1 MQKEEEAVETMN
13 GARILCASLVRE
25 GVETIFGLPGGV
37 TIPLYDVLP
46 EFPIRHV
53 LVRHEQNAAHA
64 ADGYARARN
73 TVGVCLATSGPG
85 ATNLVTG
92 LASAYMDSVPVVA
105 ITGQVSTAVIGTDAF
120 QETDTTGITQPIT
133 KHNYLVRDVADLAHT
148 IKEAFHI
155 ARSGRPGPVLV
166 DIPKDVLQN
175 LTTFNYPETV
185 DLPGYKPTFGG
196 NVRQIKE
203 AAALLAAAKKPLIV
217 AGHGVVASGAY
228 DELRQF
234 VETTHI
240 PLVNTLLGIG
250 ALPQSHPLNYGFL
263 GMHGWVHANKA
274 VDECDVLVGLG
285 MRFDDRVTGK
295 LSHFAPNAK
304 VIHIDIDPAEIGKNV
319 PADVP
324 IVGDARQVL
333 AELNKHVQPAEHQD
347 WIARIESWRTGEGV
361 SESYYLSRPSIS
373 PAHPVEEI
381 YKQSPAPLIV
391 TTDVGQHQMW
401 AAQFY
406 NRDERNGWISSG
418 GLGAMGFGLPSAM
431 GAKMACPD
439 AAVWTVCGDGGFQ
452 MSIPELSTLVQEG
465 IKVKICILNNG
476 HLGMVRQWQDFF
488 YNKNYV
494 ATPIYSPDYVKLG
507 EAYGIKAW
515 TIKQPG
521 DVADAIA
528 AALAHDGP
536 ALIDFHVT
544 QEENVFPMIPSG
556 MTVNDMIES
565 EEGRLVQ
572 V

>member
-1 MQKEEEAVETMN
+1 MDKEEEAVETMN
-13 GARILCASLVRE
+13 GARILCASLVCE

-133 KHNYLVRDVADLAHT
+133 KHNYLVRDVADLART

-166 DIPKDVLQN
+166 DVPKDVLQN
-175 LTTFNYPETV
+175 LAPFVYPETV
-185 DLPGYKPTFGG
+185 DLPGYRPTFGG

-217 AGHGVVASGAY
+217 AGHGVVAAGAY

-240 PLVNTLLGIG
+240 PLLNTLLGMG

-274 VDECDVLVGLG
+274 VDECDVLIGLG

-333 AELNKHVQPAEHQD
+333 AELNRHVQPAEHLD

-431 GAKMACPD
+431 GAKMACPA

-515 TIKQPG
+515 TITQPG
-521 DVADAIA
+521 DVAGVIA

-536 ALIDFHVT
+536 TLIDFHVT

-565 EEGRLVQ
+565 EEGRLVK

>member
-133 KHNYLVRDVADLAHT
+133 KHNYLVRDVADLART

-175 LTTFNYPETV
+175 LTTFSYPETV

-240 PLVNTLLGIG
+240 PLLNTLLGMG

-521 DVADAIA
+521 DVAGAIA

>member
-1 MQKEEEAVETMN
+1 VTAETETMN
-13 GARILCASLVRE
+13 GARILCACLVRE
-25 GVETIFGLPGGV
+25 GVDTIFGLPGGV
-37 TIPLYDVLP
+37 TIPLYDVFP

-105 ITGQVSTAVIGTDAF
+105 LTGQVGTTVIGTDAF
-120 QETDTTGITQPIT
+120 QETDTTGITLPIT
-133 KHNYLVRDVADLAHT
+133 KHNYLVRDVADLART
-148 IKEAFHI
+148 VKEAFHI
-155 ARSGRPGPVLV
+155 ARSGRPGPVLI
-166 DIPKDVLQN
+166 DIPKDVFQN
-175 LTTFNYPETV
+175 VTTFSYPETIE
-185 DLPGYKPTFGG
+185 LPSYRPTAGG

-203 AAALLAAAKKPLIV
+203 AAALLGTARKPLV
-217 AGHGVVASGAY
+217 VVGHGAVVAEAY
-228 DELRQF
+228 DELRTF
-234 VETTHI
+234 VETAHL
-240 PLVNTLLGIG
+240 PVLNTLLGMG

-274 VDECDVLVGLG
+274 VDECDVLVGVG

-304 VIHIDIDPAEIGKNV
+304 IIHIDIDPAEVGKNV
-319 PADVP
+319 PTTVP
-324 IVGDARQVL
+324 IVGDARLVL
-333 AELNKHVQPAEHQD
+333 AELNKHMRPAEHQD

-361 SESYYLSRPSIS
+361 SESYYLSRPTIS

-381 YKQSPAPLIV
+381 YKLSATPLIV

-431 GAKMACPD
+431 GAKMARPE
-439 AAVWTVCGDGGFQ
+439 ATVWAICGDGGFQ

-465 IKVKICILNNG
+465 IAVKICILNNG

-488 YNKNYV
+488 YKKNYV
-494 ATPIYSPDYVKLG
+494 ATPIFSPDYDKLCA
-507 EAYGIKAW
+507 AYGIPAW
-515 TIKQPG
+515 TIREPK
-521 DVADAIA
+521 DVAGAVA
-528 AALAHDGP
+528 AALEHDGP
-536 ALIDFHVT
+536 ALIDFHVPH
-544 QEENVFPMIPSG
+544 EENVFPMIPAG
-556 MTVNDMIES
+556 QTINEMIES
-565 EEGRLVQ
+565 EEGRMTSV
-572 V
+572 

>member
-133 KHNYLVRDVADLAHT
+133 KHNYLVRDVADLART

-166 DIPKDVLQN
+166 DVPKDVLQN
-175 LTTFNYPETV
+175 FAPFVYPETV

-521 DVADAIA
+521 DVAGAIA

-536 ALIDFHVT
+536 TLIDFHVT

>member
-1 MQKEEEAVETMN
+1 MN

>member
-1 MQKEEEAVETMN
+1 MMTAETETMN
-13 GARILCASLVRE
+13 GARILCACLLRE

-120 QETDTTGITQPIT
+120 QETDTTGITLPIT
-133 KHNYLVRDVADLAHT
+133 KHNYLVRDVADLART

-175 LTTFNYPETV
+175 ATTFFYPEAV
-185 DLPGYKPTFGG
+185 DLPSFKPTYSG
-196 NVRQIKE
+196 NARQIKE
-203 AAALLAAAKKPLIV
+203 AAALLATARKPLAV
-217 AGHGVVASGAY
+217 VGHGAVIAEAY
-228 DELRQF
+228 DELRAF
-234 VETTHI
+234 VETAHV
-240 PLVNTLLGIG
+240 PVLNTLLGMG

-274 VDECDVLVGLG
+274 VDECDALIAIG

-304 VIHIDIDPAEIGKNV
+304 VIHIDIDPAEVGKNV
-319 PADVP
+319 HADVP
-324 IVGDARQVL
+324 IVGDARAVL
-333 AELNKHVQPAEHQD
+333 AELNKHVRPAEHRD
-347 WIARIESWRTGEGV
+347 WIARIEGWRTGEGV
-361 SESYYLSRPSIS
+361 GEAYYLSRETIS

-381 YKQSPAPLIV
+381 YKRSPAPLVV

-431 GAKMACPD
+431 GAKMARPE
-439 AAVWTVCGDGGFQ
+439 ATVWAVCGDGGFQ

-465 IKVKICILNNG
+465 IPVKICILNNG

-488 YNKNYV
+488 YKKNYV
-494 ATPIYSPDYVKLG
+494 ATPIFSPDYVKLCS
-507 EAYGIKAW
+507 AYGIPAW
-515 TIKQPG
+515 TVTDPH
-521 DVADAIA
+521 DVAGAIA
-528 AALAHDGP
+528 AALEHDGP
-536 ALIDFHVT
+536 ALLDIHVT

-565 EEGRLVQ
+565 EEGRLAPV
-572 V
+572 

>member
-133 KHNYLVRDVADLAHT
+133 KHNYLVRDVADLART

-166 DIPKDVLQN
+166 DVPKDVLQN
-175 LTTFNYPETV
+175 VTTFVYPETV

-347 WIARIESWRTGEGV
+347 WITRIESWRTGEGV

-406 NRDERNGWISSG
+406 N
-418 GLGAMGFGLPSAM
+418 
-431 GAKMACPD
+431 
-439 AAVWTVCGDGGFQ
+439 
-452 MSIPELSTLVQEG
+452 
-465 IKVKICILNNG
+465 
-476 HLGMVRQWQDFF
+476 
-488 YNKNYV
+488 
-494 ATPIYSPDYVKLG
+494 
-507 EAYGIKAW
+507 
-515 TIKQPG
+515 
-521 DVADAIA
+521 
-528 AALAHDGP
+528 
-536 ALIDFHVT
+536 
-544 QEENVFPMIPSG
+544 
-556 MTVNDMIES
+556 
-565 EEGRLVQ
+565 
-572 V
+572 

>member
-64 ADGYARARN
+64 ADGYARTRN

-133 KHNYLVRDVADLAHT
+133 KHNYLVRDVADLART

-166 DIPKDVLQN
+166 DVPKDVLQN
-175 LTTFNYPETV
+175 VTTFVYPETV

-521 DVADAIA
+521 DVAGAIA

>member
-133 KHNYLVRDVADLAHT
+133 KHNYLVRDVADLART

-175 LTTFNYPETV
+175 LTTFSYPETV

-521 DVADAIA
+521 DVAGAIA